1 MRKHNGMR
9 PQDVLILLKIITIGH
24 RNWRYSDIAQ
34 SLHIS
39 QSEVAEAL
47 NRSMLAR
54 LVDASKKRVFVSA
67 LIEFLVHGLKYVFPA
82 QPGATVRGI
91 PTGHSAKPLRD
102 IIESDR
108 EVYVWPSPIGN
119 MRGQAITPLY
129 PSIIDA
135 IRHDPM
141 LYELLALLDAIRVGR
156 AREQKAAI
164 EELSKRI
171 NHYYATSD
179 TEKNQPPS

>member
-9 PQDVLILLKIITIGH
+9 PQDVLILLKIITLGH
-24 RNWRYSDIAQ
+24 QNWRYSDIAQ

-54 LVDASKKRVFVSA
+54 LVDGSKKRVFVTSI
-67 LIEFLVHGLKYVFPA
+67 IEFLVHGLKYVFPA

-91 PTGHSAKPLRD
+91 PTGHSAKPLKD

-119 MRGQAITPLY
+119 MRGQAIVPLY
-129 PSIIDA
+129 PSIIEA
-135 IRHDPM
+135 IRKDPM
-141 LYELLALLDAIRVGR
+141 LYELLAVRDAIRVGK

-164 EELSKRI
+164 DELTKRI
-171 NHYYATSD
+171 HQYYAATN
-179 TEKNQPPS
+179 TEENQPPS